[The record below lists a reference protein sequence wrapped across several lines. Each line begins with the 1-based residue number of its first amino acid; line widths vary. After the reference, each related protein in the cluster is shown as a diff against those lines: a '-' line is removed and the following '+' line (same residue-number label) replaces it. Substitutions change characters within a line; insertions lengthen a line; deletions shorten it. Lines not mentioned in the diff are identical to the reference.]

1 MMRTRRL
8 EIDSKEPLWL
18 WADGERIT
26 QTPATIE
33 IVPRA
38 LSVLVPRQEGQGP

>member
-1 MMRTRRL
+1 MERTRRL
-8 EIDSKEPLWL
+8 EIASDQPLWL

-33 IVPRA
+33 VVPRA
-38 LSVLVPRQEGQGP
+38 LSVLAPPSDTSV